1 MISRKPSA
9 KPVVVITNNIG
20 DITMSDNEN
29 KGSQDKIHSTTESSE
44 INKENLSFDEV
55 KQSYELDVKG
65 DDEDYDHPM
74 GYETV
79 ATGAKDDDSTYDE
92 ANPYVG
98 DEYASNED
106 IADDNL
112 EELGMHVD
120 NGESVK
126 LKTED
131 EILART
137 PEDDRND
144 LDEEGYP
151 INDEPEK

>member
-1 MISRKPSA
+1 MA
-9 KPVVVITNNIG
+9 E
-20 DITMSDNEN
+20 NEN
-29 KGSQDKIHSTTESSE
+29 KGSQDKIHSTTESGE
-44 INKENLSFDEV
+44 INSENLAFDEV
-55 KQSYELDVKG
+55 KQSYGFDVKAD
-65 DDEDYDHPM
+65 DDEYDHPM

-79 ATGAKDDDSTYDE
+79 SAGARDDDSTYDE

-112 EELGMHVD
+112 EELAMHVD

-126 LKTED
+126 LNTED

-137 PEDDRND
+137 PEDDRDD

-151 INDEPEK
+151 INDVPEK

>member
-1 MISRKPSA
+1 MA
-9 KPVVVITNNIG
+9 
-20 DITMSDNEN
+20 DNEN
-29 KGSQDKIHSTTESSE
+29 KGSQDKIHSTTQNSE
-44 INKENLSFDEV
+44 INKEDLSYDKH
-55 KQSYELDVKG
+55 KQTYELDVKG
-65 DDEDYDHPM
+65 EDKDYDHPM

-79 ATGAKDDDSTYDE
+79 AAGAVDDDSTYDE

-98 DEYASNED
+98 DEYARKEE

-126 LKTED
+126 LSTED

-137 PEDDRND
+137 DEDNRDD

-151 INDEPEK
+151 VNDVPAK

>member
-1 MISRKPSA
+1 
-9 KPVVVITNNIG
+9 
-20 DITMSDNEN
+20 MSINEN
-29 KGSQDKIHSTTESSE
+29 KGSGDKIHSTTENGE
-44 INKENLSFDEV
+44 INKENLSFDEH
-55 KQSYELDVKG
+55 KQSYEFDVKG
-65 DDEDYDHPM
+65 TEPDYDHPM

-79 ATGAKDDDSTYDE
+79 SEGAVDDNSTYDE

-98 DEYASNED
+98 DEYASDEE
-106 IADDNL
+106 IADDKL

-126 LKTED
+126 LSPED

-137 PEDDRND
+137 PEDDRDD

-151 INDEPEK
+151 INDEPSAV

>member
-1 MISRKPSA
+1 
-9 KPVVVITNNIG
+9 
-20 DITMSDNEN
+20 MSDNEN
-29 KGSQDKIHSTTESSE
+29 KGSQDKIHTTTENSE
-44 INKENLSFDEV
+44 INKENLSYDER

-65 DDEDYDHPM
+65 DDKDYDHPM

-79 ATGAKDDDSTYDE
+79 AAGAVDDDSTYDE

-98 DEYASNED
+98 DEYANETEMV
-106 IADDNL
+106 DDKL

-126 LKTED
+126 LSPED

-137 PEDDRND
+137 PEDNRDD

-151 INDEPEK
+151 INDTPEQ